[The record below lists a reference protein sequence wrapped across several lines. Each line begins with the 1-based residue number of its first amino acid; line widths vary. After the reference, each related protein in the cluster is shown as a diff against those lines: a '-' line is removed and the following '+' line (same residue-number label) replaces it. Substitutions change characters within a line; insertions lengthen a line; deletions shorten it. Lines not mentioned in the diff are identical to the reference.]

1 MAVTLSAIRP
11 LLSGSRQTFGLLPN
25 YLPFEGRCAGKGC
38 EMTLSE
44 ELFAEFCRRAQIRC
58 ERIATGAGRTPDYDI
73 FLGDLR
79 VVTEVKEVEPQPRGP
94 TGVYS
99 FTIGKAIRHDL
110 KKAGPQI
117 KARAQDRVPGMV
129 VLFEKQWQQ
138 VGAAPIRHAMYGA
151 HTVDLS
157 VPADRS
163 RSPSFLGH
171 RLGGQRKMTEKDN
184 TSISVVA
191 HLDREGRDGI
201 TLTIYHNRYARLPI
215 EQERFTRYG
224 IRQFYLPEAEGY
236 GIPDWVEV
244 GVEGG
249 SECVPDS
256 PE

>member
-1 MAVTLSAIRP
+1 
-11 LLSGSRQTFGLLPN
+11 
-25 YLPFEGRCAGKGC
+25 
-38 EMTLSE
+38 MTLSE

-58 ERIATGAGRTPDYDI
+58 ERIPTEAGRTPDYDI
-73 FLGDLR
+73 FLGELR
-79 VVTEVKEVEPQPRGP
+79 VVTEVKEVEPPPRGP
-94 TGVYS
+94 TGVYG

-151 HTVDLS
+151 HTVDLL

-171 RLGGQRKMTEKDN
+171 RLGGQRQTTEEHN
-184 TSISVVA
+184 TSISAVA
-191 HLDREGRDGI
+191 HLDREGLDGL
-201 TLTIYHNRYARLPI
+201 TLTVYHNRYARLPI
-215 EQERFTRYG
+215 EHERFARNG
-224 IRQFYLPEAEGY
+224 IRQFELPEVEGY

-244 GVEGG
+244 GAEGV
-249 SECVPDS
+249 SEGIPDS
-256 PE
+256 PEPLGRAT